1 MRNAVMSG
9 FASATVVIEA
19 GAKSGARMQA
29 RLALQHGRP
38 VLLMDQL
45 RQHDW
50 ARNIGERPGAYF
62 VSSIEEIIAILDRIN
77 SRSDQLIDS

>member
-1 MRNAVMSG
+1 
-9 FASATVVIEA
+9 
-19 GAKSGARMQA
+19 
-29 RLALQHGRP
+29 
-38 VLLMDQL
+38 MDQL